1 MKDFEL
7 TGNVIHTS
15 WFQTITKTNGKAD
28 LVAINILAEIV
39 YWYKPREIRDELTGA
54 HLGWKNKYKE
64 DLLQKS
70 YTSLAD
76 QFGLTERQVKG
87 AIKSLE
93 ELGVI
98 ERVFRNITRN
108 GMNMYNVL
116 YIKLNTQRL
125 IELSVINQEVSELN
139 KEKRKKKRKRKKKG
153 CRNVLVNSRSGQWT
167 HIKKYQPPTLECDTS
182 HIKMDTLPHYN
193 DTPPTLECDTPCI
206 KTELPPHC
214 NVEPPTLNCD
224 TNTKITTR
232 ITTETSSSSS
242 EKDEEELHAGV
253 RECMNFWENNFY
265 LLRGYD
271 FEIIADLCNSHP
283 VELIIEA
290 MKVAKKNNARAL
302 SYVES
307 TLIDWQDNGITTV
320 EAAKS
325 YLKERG
331 GAKNARNNSRPS
343 TKSIST
349 ESVNGQDENT
359 AAQTILEERGCTAE
373 ELKARASRHTNF

>member
-1 MKDFEL
+1 MLEMKDFEL

-76 QFGLTERQVKG
+76 QFGLTERQVKE

-153 CRNVLVNSRSGQWT
+153 YKNVLVNSRSGQWT
-167 HIKKYQPPTLECDTS
+167 RIKKYQPL
-182 HIKMDTLPHYN
+182 
-193 DTPPTLECDTPCI
+193 TLECDTPHI

-307 TLIDWQDNGITTV
+307 TLIDWQDNSITTV

-359 AAQTILEERGCTAE
+359 AAQTILGERGCTAE